1 MNSNFSSPVNI
12 GSQFE
17 FTIKELAEL
26 VRLKTNPNLDFI
38 FKPLPSD
45 DPLQRKPI
53 LDLAKKE
60 LLWEPF
66 TQLDKGLDSTISWFK
81 KTINNK

>member
-60 LLWEPF
+60 LLWEP
-66 TQLDKGLDSTISWFK
+66 TTKLDKGLDYTINWFK
-81 KTINNK
+81 KNINNK